1 MLNSFFDIIYL
12 ASTWVVPVLLAV
24 ILHELAHGIIA
35 DKLGDPTARLAGR
48 LTLNPVRHIDPVG
61 TIILPGLLIAVS
73 SPFMF
78 GWARPV
84 PVDCRNLSRPR
95 QGMALIAAAGPGM
108 NVILAFVSFVI
119 LRWIINSGDVSADS
133 WWLSTLWNSVY
144 FNLVLAVFNML
155 PIPPLDGG
163 RIVTGLLPESLAL
176 SFSKLER
183 PGLGLLLVFLIALP
197 LIGQKTGIDLNF
209 VSSFIRHVV
218 QAILGV
224 FITMV
229 G

>member
-1 MLNSFFDIIYL
+1 MFNSVFDILYS

-24 ILHELAHGIIA
+24 ILHELAHGIMA

-48 LTLNPVRHIDPVG
+48 LTLNPVRHIDPFG
-61 TIILPGLLIAVS
+61 TVVLPGLLIAIS

-84 PVDCRNLSRPR
+84 PVDCRNLSHPR

-108 NVILAFVSFVI
+108 NVALAFVSFVT
-119 LRWIINSGDVSADS
+119 LRWIVNSGEFSANP

-144 FNLVLAVFNML
+144 FNLVLAVFNMM
-155 PIPPLDGG
+155 PILPLDGG
-163 RIVTGLLPESLAL
+163 RIVAGLLPENLAL
-176 SFSKLER
+176 SFAKLER
-183 PGLGLLLVFLIALP
+183 FGFGLLLVFLIVFP
-197 LIGQKTGIDLNF
+197 LIGQKAGIDLNF
-209 VSSFIRHVV
+209 LSSLIRHAV

-224 FITMV
+224 FIMMV
-229 G
+229 D